1 MQREFKISDIIL
13 IEQIIATIVFVK
25 NCNFELFIALKMELS
40 EDFFDELRVQIVV
53 DRFSFAD

>member
-13 IEQIIATIVFVK
+13 IEQIIRTIVFVK